1 MLRKE
6 SLHTARE
13 LHQILSDTSAAAL
26 VIIVII
32 IIITTTTTTKAIFSY
47 VTEIKSS
54 FVGREIPP
62 LVISLT

>member
-32 IIITTTTTTKAIFSY
+32 TTTTTTTKAIFSY

-54 FVGREIPP
+54 FVGMTTFR
-62 LVISLT
+62 S